1 MSLIYRKYMYTAL
14 SSKNIFMLN
23 ICINHP
29 YFNFPKAK
37 RKQHQQ
43 RHGRHQE
50 EDGEAVHRDRD
61 SHSQGYQV

>member
-1 MSLIYRKYMYTAL
+1 
-14 SSKNIFMLN
+14 MLN

-29 YFNFPKAK
+29 YFNYPEAK
-37 RKQHQQ
+37 RQQHQQ

-61 SHSQGYQV
+61 SHSQSYQV